1 MSSEETRMKELNSFD
16 PRIESQRQIN
26 SDNILHFF
34 INIQLINE
42 TVVLFKSIETLSTKV
57 VADFSRIIV
66 DNMKEK
72 ILTQSPTTELRPQK
86 NFECFESIGSNKYTP
101 GASCKG

>member
-1 MSSEETRMKELNSFD
+1 MKELNSFD
-16 PRIESQRQIN
+16 PRIESQRQIL
-26 SDNILHFF
+26 IIFYFFF

-86 NFECFESIGSNKYTP
+86 NFECFESIGSNKYKP

>member
-1 MSSEETRMKELNSFD
+1 MKELNSFD

-26 SDNILHFF
+26 SDNISHFF

-42 TVVLFKSIETLSTKV
+42 TVVLFKSIESLSTKV

-72 ILTQSPTTELRPQK
+72 IITQSPTTELEATEK
-86 NFECFESIGSNKYTP
+86 L
-101 GASCKG
+101 

>member
-1 MSSEETRMKELNSFD
+1 MKELNSFD

-86 NFECFESIGSNKYTP
+86 NFECFERIGSNKYTP
-101 GASCKG
+101 GARCKG